1 MEEDIKTV
9 DIENVQLVIEDG
21 DSDDIHDDEN
31 GE

>member
-1 MEEDIKTV
+1 MEEDVKTF
-9 DIENVQLVIEDG
+9 DIEHVQLAIEDD

>member
-1 MEEDIKTV
+1 MEEDVKTV
-9 DIENVQLVIEDG
+9 DIKHVQLVIEDD

>member
-1 MEEDIKTV
+1 MEEDVKTV
-9 DIENVQLVIEDG
+9 DIEHVQLGIEDA